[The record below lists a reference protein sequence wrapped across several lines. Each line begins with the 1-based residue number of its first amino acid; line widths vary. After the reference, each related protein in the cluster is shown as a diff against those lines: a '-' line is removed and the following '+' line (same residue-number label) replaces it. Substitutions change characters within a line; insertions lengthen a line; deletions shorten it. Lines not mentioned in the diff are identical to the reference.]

1 MEGAVLGTSRAA
13 PWREVRWPILLMVV
27 VSLIVAAVATRA
39 GLPDSG
45 VAQYRGAGVRPAGE
59 FVVATLAGAIV
70 LAAVVAAVTLWG
82 FARGVPLRRRGPDDY
97 QEVPPEIP
105 VLWWEKV
112 VALSLPLLLVAVLVT
127 AVIASTRGHHPADTP
142 PPTAQARAQAPGG
155 GAPSGTGSQHQAPT
169 EGPGQAA
176 EIGGLVA
183 LGIAAGAGLLV
194 MIRRARRP
202 SAEPVPLLARRG
214 AVADAV
220 TLSIADLEREADPR
234 RAIVAAYARME
245 QVMGGAGVHRR
256 PAETPLEYLR
266 RILLE
271 ARAPQTAVLDLTSLF
286 QEAKFS
292 RHPMSH
298 ANRDQALDALVQ
310 IEEHTPR

>member
-1 MEGAVLGTSRAA
+1 MLGTSKAA
-13 PWREVRWPILLMVV
+13 PWREARWSILLMVV
-27 VSLIVAAVATRA
+27 ISLIVAAVATRA

-45 VAQYRGAGVRPAGE
+45 AAQYRGAGVRPAGQL
-59 FVVATLAGAIV
+59 VVATLAGAIV
-70 LAAVVAAVTLWG
+70 LAAIVATVALWG
-82 FARGVPLRRRGPDDY
+82 FARGVRVRRRGPDDY
-97 QEVPPEIP
+97 QEVPPELP

-112 VALSLPLLLVAVLVT
+112 VALSLPLLFVALVVT
-127 AVIASTRGHHPADTP
+127 AVIASTRGHHPSVTP
-142 PPTAQARAQAPGG
+142 PPTAQAGAQSPSGG
-155 GAPSGTGSQHQAPT
+155 STSGTGPQRRAPT
-169 EGPGQAA
+169 GGPGQAA
-176 EIGGLVA
+176 EIGGLAA

-194 MIRRARRP
+194 VILRARRP
-202 SAEPVPLLARRG
+202 AARPAPFAPRRG
-214 AVADAV
+214 GVADAV

-245 QVMGGAGVHRR
+245 QLMGGSGVQRR

-271 ARAPQTAVLDLTSLF
+271 AQAPQTAVLDLTSLF

-292 RHPMSH
+292 RHPMSR
-298 ANRDQALDALVQ
+298 ANRDHALDALVQ